1 MAATSQVETL
11 RMCCINKSPSRLRRD
26 AYRMSIYNSCKQTL
40 EIEQKSEDLLVL
52 EDQVSL
58 MNETMFKNFDT
69 IDRLKNE
76 LDAFKKH
83 SAKKRGNLSFRNVV
97 NLDIPP
103 HHHTN
108 ESRADVGSSPW
119 PWS

>member
-1 MAATSQVETL
+1 
-11 RMCCINKSPSRLRRD
+11 MCCSNKSPSRLRRD